1 MGAPTPYIGC
11 LEAHPLGATMAKR
24 KSKSTR
30 RSRRSF
36 TKEFK
41 QEAVQMIFDGHSAS
55 SVSKNL
61 GIGNT
66 NLLYRWKAELI
77 DESGPVAEALDDEVR
92 QLREELQRTRR
103 ERDILKKALAIFSQQ
118 E

>member
-1 MGAPTPYIGC
+1 
-11 LEAHPLGATMAKR
+11 MAK
-24 KSKSTR
+24 KKLPVESKPPR
-30 RSRRSF
+30 RTF
-36 TKEFK
+36 TDDFK
-41 QEAVQMIFDGHSAS
+41 RDAVQMLIDGHSAA

-77 DESGPVAEALDDEVR
+77 ARSGAAAQAMDDQLAR
-92 QLREELQRTRR
+92 LREELQRTRR